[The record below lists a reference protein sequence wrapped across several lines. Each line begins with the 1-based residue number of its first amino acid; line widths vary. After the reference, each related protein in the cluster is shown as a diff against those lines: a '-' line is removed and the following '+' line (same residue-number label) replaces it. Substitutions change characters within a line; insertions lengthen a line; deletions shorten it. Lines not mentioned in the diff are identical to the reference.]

1 MNSAMIF
8 TSLAAGAAVLS
19 LPGTL
24 ELAHLTLGSL
34 LPARR
39 REGKEDSPVRLAVV
53 IPAHNE
59 QEVIGNCLD
68 SVISA
73 NPEQCPFDIF
83 VVADNCTDATA
94 EAARAKGVSVI
105 ERKDT
110 TRRGK
115 GYALDFA
122 FNYLRRGYD
131 AFVILDADSVVSP
144 GFLGHFRSAFSRGA
158 QALQCIYCV
167 ANPDASSATRL
178 MDLSQRA
185 FNQVRTRGR
194 HGWGQSVGLL
204 GNGFALSR
212 QTLEKV
218 PYLAT
223 SVVEDLEYHLAL
235 LRAGIRV
242 ELLRESVV
250 AGLMPTGGKASSTQ
264 RARWEGGRFR
274 MIREVA
280 PGLMARVL
288 SGRFDCLEP
297 LAELLLLPLAFHT
310 LLIGFA
316 AGAGS
321 GWPRILGLAGLAVL
335 FLHLCAA
342 IGMGNSLK
350 RDLRAIATVP
360 FYLLWKLT
368 RLPMIVAASLRGA
381 AWVRTSRSPQ
391 GVV

>member
-1 MNSAMIF
+1 MNPTMILN
-8 TSLAAGAAVLS
+8 SLATGAAVLS

-24 ELAHLTLGSL
+24 ELAQLTLGSV
-34 LPARR
+34 LPTRR
-39 REGKEDSPVRLAVV
+39 RAGNETRTVRLAVV

-68 SVISA
+68 SILSA
-73 NPEQCPFDIF
+73 NPEQSPFDIF
-83 VVADNCTDATA
+83 VVADNCTDKTA
-94 EAARAKGVSVI
+94 DVARAKGVSVI
-105 ERKDT
+105 ERNDD

-115 GYALDFA
+115 GYALEFA
-122 FNYLRRGYD
+122 FNYLRRGYE
-131 AFVILDADSVVSP
+131 AFVVLDADSLVSP
-144 GFLGHFRSAFSRGA
+144 GFLGHFRRAFSRGA
-158 QALQCIYCV
+158 KALQAIYCV
-167 ANPDASSATRL
+167 ANPDESGATRL

-194 HGWGQSVGLL
+194 QGWGQSVGLL

-212 QTLEKV
+212 ETLEKV

-242 ELLRESVV
+242 ELLREPRV
-250 AGLMPTGGKASSTQ
+250 AGLMPTGGRASSTQ

-280 PGLMARVL
+280 PTLAARVL
-288 SGRFDCLEP
+288 TGKLDCLEP

-310 LLIGFA
+310 LLIGLA
-316 AGAGS
+316 AFGS
-321 GWPRILGLAGLAVL
+321 GWTRVAGLAGLAIL
-335 FLHLCAA
+335 ALHLLAA
-342 IGMGNSLK
+342 VGVGNSLK

-360 FYLLWKLT
+360 FYLFWKLT
-368 RLPMIVAASLRGA
+368 RLPMIIAASLRGA
-381 AWVRTSRSPQ
+381 AWVRTARSAQ
-391 GVV
+391 EAL